1 MRARRASA
9 LVAFTTLLLAGLA
22 GCAAQPQTAGEAQ
35 ATADVA
41 AATTAPNFDAM
52 PSIRAA
58 FYYPWYPETWKG
70 PNGSL
75 FTNYTPIAGL
85 YDSGTLA
92 TIRRHVDELVYA
104 NVDVAISSWWGPGT
118 PTAARFETILNAT
131 TTKRIHWSLYYER
144 EGYANP
150 TTDQIVSDLAPVVQ
164 AHATDSRLFRLN
176 GRFVVFVYAGPNDN
190 CAMASRWAKAAQ
202 QLGIYVVLKVFN
214 GYKQCASQPDGWHQY
229 APASSADA
237 QLPWSYSVSP
247 GFWLSGEG
255 VRLPR
260 DPTVFRNAVKAMVA
274 TKPKLQLITT
284 FNEWGEGTAVEP
296 AQEWPSPSGD
306 GVYLDILHEIPP
318 RSMSRRAVLT
328 RS

>member
-1 MRARRASA
+1 MRARRASS
-9 LVAFTTLLLAGLA
+9 LVAFTSLLLAGLA

-104 NVDVAISSWWGPGT
+104 NIDVAISSWWGPGT

-214 GYKQCASQPDGWHQY
+214 GYKQSRVATRWL
-229 APASSADA
+229 APVRACKQCGRPAA
-237 QLPWSYSVSP
+237 VEL
-247 GFWLSGEG
+247 LG
-255 VRLPR
+255 VAGLLAVWRGRAPPR
-260 DPTVFRNAVKAMVA
+260 DPTAFRNAVKAMVA

-296 AQEWPSPSGD
+296 TQEWPSPSGD
-306 GVYLDILHEIPP
+306 GVYLDILHDIPP
-318 RSMSRRAVLT
+318 R
-328 RS
+328 

>member
-1 MRARRASA
+1 
-9 LVAFTTLLLAGLA
+9 
-22 GCAAQPQTAGEAQ
+22 
-35 ATADVA
+35 
-41 AATTAPNFDAM
+41 
-52 PSIRAA
+52 
-58 FYYPWYPETWKG
+58 
-70 PNGSL
+70 
-75 FTNYTPIAGL
+75 
-85 YDSGTLA
+85 
-92 TIRRHVDELVYA
+92 
-104 NVDVAISSWWGPGT
+104 
-118 PTAARFETILNAT
+118 
-131 TTKRIHWSLYYER
+131 
-144 EGYANP
+144 
-150 TTDQIVSDLAPVVQ
+150 
-164 AHATDSRLFRLN
+164 
-176 GRFVVFVYAGPNDN
+176 
-190 CAMASRWAKAAQ
+190 MASRWAKAAQ

-260 DPTVFRNAVKAMVA
+260 DPTAFRNAVKAMVA

-318 RSMSRRAVLT
+318 RSMSRRA
-328 RS
+328 RAHA